1 MGLLPVLIVF
11 VLGLWQLGLVGYT
24 YVLAGHA
31 AREGAR
37 ELATDPTR
45 EKGDKP
51 FRRVALED
59 LPKAWREGADITAPE
74 KQVVTVKVR
83 LAVPIVLPGL
93 RSPFHVGS
101 DASTSVESEE
111 LPPSQALTPEPS

>member
-1 MGLLPVLIVF
+1 VF

-37 ELATDPTR
+37 ELATDPTN
-45 EKGDKP
+45 EKQNKP
-51 FRRVALED
+51 FRRVARED
-59 LPKAWREGADITAPE
+59 LPRAWREHSDIRLG
-74 KQVVTVKVR
+74 KDDVTVSVK

-93 RSPFHVGS
+93 KSPFKIGS
-101 DASTSVESEE
+101 DAATPVESED
-111 LPPSQALTPEPS
+111 LPPSQALTPEPQ